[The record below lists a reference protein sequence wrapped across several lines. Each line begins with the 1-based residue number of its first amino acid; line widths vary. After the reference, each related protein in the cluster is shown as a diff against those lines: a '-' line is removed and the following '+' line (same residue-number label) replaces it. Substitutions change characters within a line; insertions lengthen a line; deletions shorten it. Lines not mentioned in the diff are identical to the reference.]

1 MEEASKMEKSYNGLL
16 VVKARNGNFNAGF
29 DGNPR
34 TLPDGT
40 IFATDKAL
48 KYCIREY
55 LAEFEKLPIFVRRS
69 RRVVKSGESS
79 KLMYQLL
86 EENFFTKLKML
97 ADKMDKVNDSVM
109 NSETKKYVKEWVD
122 INLENI
128 QKFEKDSKN
137 VEKTIKDN
145 FNSFLEDD
153 EKVLAIL
160 KSFIDVRLFGV
171 VFAVK
176 GNVSLTGPVQI
187 SYGINK
193 LQNSSAYPVQILSPY
208 KNPNAKVT
216 KDDEGNEKIT
226 AQTTTGEETRADEV
240 YYVYNISVNS
250 SNAKETGM
258 TNADMELFKKALL
271 CSVDTITS
279 CTKYGCESVALVWLE
294 NDKKII
300 LNNLDEFIDI
310 NKSEEKEVNLK
321 LEHLKDYLSKY
332 GFGEISKHE
341 FSLDFDYS
349 KIPAEKINVIYKKGK
364 INVVE

>member
-1 MEEASKMEKSYNGLL
+1 
-16 VVKARNGNFNAGF
+16 
-29 DGNPR
+29 
-34 TLPDGT
+34 
-40 IFATDKAL
+40 
-48 KYCIREY
+48 
-55 LAEFEKLPIFVRRS
+55 
-69 RRVVKSGESS
+69 
-79 KLMYQLL
+79 
-86 EENFFTKLKML
+86 ML

-258 TNADMELFKKALL
+258 TNADMELFKEALL